1 MWTMT
6 KGELIAHIAHQ
17 YPHCTPEAV
26 ETMMNALLEQ
36 VATTLAQGER
46 IELRGFGSFT
56 VRERPARTGRNPRTG
71 ASVVVAAKRVPVFK
85 AAKELR
91 QRVEGRDG
99 ARGGGV
105 LRSQGSEGEQ
115 PRAALAGQAE
125 SDA

>member
-1 MWTMT
+1 MT
-6 KGELIAHIAHQ
+6 KGELIAHIADQ
-17 YPHCTPEAV
+17 YPHCTPQAV
-26 ETMMNALLEQ
+26 ETIVNALLEQ
-36 VATTLAQGER
+36 VATTLTQGER

-71 ASVVVAAKRVPVFK
+71 AAVAVAARRVPVFK

-99 ARGGGV
+99 ARGGEV
-105 LRSQGSEGEQ
+105 LRSQGDEGEQ
-115 PRAALAGQAE
+115 PPAALAGQAK

>member
-1 MWTMT
+1 MT

-26 ETMMNALLEQ
+26 ETTMNALFEQ

-46 IELRGFGSFT
+46 IELRGFGSFA

-91 QRVEGRDG
+91 QRVEGQDG
-99 ARGGGV
+99 GRSGA
-105 LRSQGSEGEQ
+105 LRSQGYEGEQ

>member
-1 MWTMT
+1 MT

-17 YPHCTPEAV
+17 YPPYTPQAV
-26 ETMMNALLEQ
+26 EMMLNALLEQ

-56 VRERPARTGRNPRTG
+56 VRERAARTGRNPRTG
-71 ASVVVAAKRVPVFK
+71 ASVAVAARRVPVFK

-91 QRVEGRDG
+91 QRIEGLSG
-99 ARGGGV
+99 ARNEGAP
-105 LRSQGSEGEQ
+105 RSYGYEGEQ
-115 PRAALAGQAE
+115 SRAALAGQAA

>member
-1 MWTMT
+1 MT

-46 IELRGFGSFT
+46 IELRGFGSFA

-91 QRVEGRDG
+91 QRVEGQDG
-99 ARGGGV
+99 GRSGAP
-105 LRSQGSEGEQ
+105 RSQGYEGEQ
-115 PRAALAGQAE
+115 PHAALAGQAE

>member
-1 MWTMT
+1 MT
-6 KGELIAHIAHQ
+6 KGELIAHITQQ
-17 YPHCTPEAV
+17 YPPYTPQAV
-26 ETMMNALLEQ
+26 ETIMNALLEQ
-36 VATTLAQGER
+36 VGTTLTQGER

-71 ASVVVAAKRVPVFK
+71 ALVAVAARRVPVFK

-91 QRVEGRDG
+91 ERIEDRDR
-99 ARGGGV
+99 AHGGGV
-105 LRSQGSEGEQ
+105 LQSHGDEGAQ